1 MKRSDDNRISQIKIP
16 DAAVAIAAAA
26 AQNSTNT
33 GEFFLKLIC
42 SKPSLFAK
50 MNFEFIYN
58 QINFRC
64 RHYCYASFPPKTV
77 GRYATATTK
86 SY

>member
-42 SKPSLFAK
+42 SKPS
-50 MNFEFIYN
+50 YV
-58 QINFRC
+58 C
-64 RHYCYASFPPKTV
+64 
-77 GRYATATTK
+77 
-86 SY
+86 

>member
-33 GEFFLKLIC
+33 GKFVVKVILFKLYFLQEM
-42 SKPSLFAK
+42 FAK
-50 MNFEFIYN
+50 MSFEYIYN
-58 QINFRC
+58 
-64 RHYCYASFPPKTV
+64 
-77 GRYATATTK
+77 
-86 SY
+86 

>member
-42 SKPSLFAK
+42 SKPSYLFAK

-58 QINFRC
+58 
-64 RHYCYASFPPKTV
+64 
-77 GRYATATTK
+77 
-86 SY
+86 

>member
-33 GEFFLKLIC
+33 GKFFLKVIFSETSFHPIL
-42 SKPSLFAK
+42 SLLK
-50 MNFEFIYN
+50 
-58 QINFRC
+58 
-64 RHYCYASFPPKTV
+64 
-77 GRYATATTK
+77 
-86 SY
+86 

>member
-33 GEFFLKLIC
+33 GKFFLKVNF
-42 SKPSLFAK
+42 SETSFPFFAK
-50 MNFEFIYN
+50 MNFEYIYN
-58 QINFRC
+58 
-64 RHYCYASFPPKTV
+64 
-77 GRYATATTK
+77 
-86 SY
+86 

>member
-42 SKPSLFAK
+42 SKPS
-50 MNFEFIYN
+50 
-58 QINFRC
+58 
-64 RHYCYASFPPKTV
+64 
-77 GRYATATTK
+77 
-86 SY
+86 

>member
-42 SKPSLFAK
+42 SKPSYPLFAK

-58 QINFRC
+58 
-64 RHYCYASFPPKTV
+64 
-77 GRYATATTK
+77 
-86 SY
+86 

>member
-33 GEFFLKLIC
+33 GKFFLKVIFFRDFF
-42 SKPSLFAK
+42 PSNPFFAK
-50 MNFEFIYN
+50 MNFVYIYD
-58 QINFRC
+58 
-64 RHYCYASFPPKTV
+64 
-77 GRYATATTK
+77 
-86 SY
+86 

>member
-33 GEFFLKLIC
+33 GKFFLKVNF
-42 SKPSLFAK
+42 SETFHHNPFFAK
-50 MNFEFIYN
+50 MNFEYIYN
-58 QINFRC
+58 
-64 RHYCYASFPPKTV
+64 
-77 GRYATATTK
+77 
-86 SY
+86 